1 MTKREAS
8 DQWNTRTKRSQTLTV
23 AGGLAPPASIVLS
36 AFVIAHASKAGRRFR
51 RWWDRR
57 TVRRERIEKIERDI
71 AAFKSEVADVV
82 DCIAPQLADTERE
95 RAVLELE
102 RLLKEATRAQELA
115 AAIDVKLSTEQQ
127 KAEECEQARRCEV
140 IEHLQRTAAVSSVD
154 DLRNAIRRSD
164 EIRSLRGDHQA
175 VAHALAQEGDGMSLA
190 ELAEECAA
198 TDLDQITAREQTVT
212 QELSDLRD
220 RLMEARETR
229 SAARRDFDA
238 IGGDD
243 TRAKAKA
250 EEDKRASSKA
260 EGKAHTIE
268 ATILPFRANPK
279 TTISLEDFQIEGED
293 DDRVASSA

>member
-1 MTKREAS
+1 
-8 DQWNTRTKRSQTLTV
+8 
-23 AGGLAPPASIVLS
+23 
-36 AFVIAHASKAGRRFR
+36 
-51 RWWDRR
+51 
-57 TVRRERIEKIERDI
+57 
-71 AAFKSEVADVV
+71 
-82 DCIAPQLADTERE
+82 
-95 RAVLELE
+95 
-102 RLLKEATRAQELA
+102 
-115 AAIDVKLSTEQQ
+115 
-127 KAEECEQARRCEV
+127 
-140 IEHLQRTAAVSSVD
+140 
-154 DLRNAIRRSD
+154 
-164 EIRSLRGDHQA
+164 
-175 VAHALAQEGDGMSLA
+175 MSLA

-268 ATILPFRANPK
+268 ATILPFRAKPK